1 LFPTRTLYLALNNP
15 NIPIATHVVTPSEDS
30 KASVPSKPT
39 FKQPLPLL
47 LQTFAGYHA
56 RENPHDFFFQV
67 MPYFTP
73 VIVSEGDTVW
83 TQGEQADAMYLIE
96 SGCLRATY
104 AYEDRTDPL
113 QETMVAGT
121 LAGEMTALSGT
132 KRNAT
137 TVAERDAQLWKLSAE
152 ALERLQR
159 EKPDV
164 AKDFI
169 KLILKGKLVFTRAWA
184 FPLTET

>member
-1 LFPTRTLYLALNNP
+1 M
-15 NIPIATHVVTPSEDS
+15 IATPVTPAEDRD
-30 KASVPSKPT
+30 KPAGPAKIA

-47 LQTFAGYHA
+47 MQTFAGYHT
-56 RENPHDFFFQV
+56 RDNPHDFFYQV

-73 VIVSEGDTVW
+73 VSVAVGDVIW
-83 TQGEQADAMYLIE
+83 NQGDMADALYLIE

-104 AYEDRTDPL
+104 TYEDHTEPL

-121 LAGEMTALSGT
+121 VAGEMTALCGT
-132 KRNAT
+132 HRNAT
-137 TVAERDAQLWKLSAE
+137 AVAER
-152 ALERLQR
+152 LQC

-169 KLILKGKLVFTRAWA
+169 KLVLKGKFRSVFAFAACKRILVVDPGATHSTVAA
-184 FPLTET
+184 EEADVLSSHLIAVLS

>member
-1 LFPTRTLYLALNNP
+1 M
-15 NIPIATHVVTPSEDS
+15 
-30 KASVPSKPT
+30 
-39 FKQPLPLL
+39 
-47 LQTFAGYHA
+47 QTFSGYHT

-73 VIVSEGDTVW
+73 LIVSEGDTIW
-83 TQGEQADAMYLIE
+83 TQGEEADAMYLIE

-104 AYEDRTDPL
+104 TYEDHTEPL

-137 TVAERDAQLWKLSAE
+137 AIAERNAHLWRLSTE
-152 ALERLQR
+152 ALDRLQQ

-169 KLILKGKLVFTRAWA
+169 KLVLKGEFRCSRLPTPSSSWLIS
-184 FPLTET
+184 LTHDD